1 MLQRMLILLLCICP
15 AWTQEQPVLT
25 LGASRPATDALKLWL
40 TISARKRFLE
50 VSWKHAP
57 ARDGD
62 QVLLT
67 VQDPHSFEQ
76 RTLPTGTPLAAFGRD
91 SGSDSNS
98 DSEESS
104 GSGADQVAY
113 VPFHGYTSTPGSV
126 AKAKSV
132 SLPRQHWISNGGNN
146 EIVAAIKP
154 SLSAQWIT
162 TGVPFDYA
170 LSHNVTAQSAC
181 YGYWAS
187 YIDAQG
193 RILAKSCVR
202 AYPRWMHELRAVV
215 GDLRLR
221 DLFIPGTHDSGSY
234 RPNFDPLLRESLV
247 TKYALTQDDDIRGQ
261 LMHGARYLDI
271 RVGYYRPAE
280 DKFFIYHGITK
291 QRPLKEVIQQVK
303 DFVLETNEIV
313 IFGIK
318 EFPVGFGKKLGVHRL
333 LVSYLR
339 EHFGDL
345 IVHPSLTWHATLR
358 DIWKRQQN
366 VILAYDNNEIVQEFP
381 QLLFGPVDQRWGNVQ
396 SWARLE
402 RHLRYINDFD
412 VSRFSSRPVVDMAEL
427 TPETWDVILDKH
439 GGLRKMADNVNWRI
453 SQLYQDELG
462 EHANIVAA
470 DFIRGTTLVETAI
483 EINRRKVVY

>member
-1 MLQRMLILLLCICP
+1 MRQLQLVFILALCICP
-15 AWTQEQPVLT
+15 AIWAQQLDT
-25 LGASRPATDALKLWL
+25 LAPDSGPDGRQLKLWL
-40 TISARKRFLE
+40 TISARKRFVE
-50 VSWKHAP
+50 ISWKNAP

-67 VQDPHSFEQ
+67 IQDPHTFELQ
-76 RTLPTGTPLAAFGRD
+76 SVPTGTPLAGFAKSRN
-91 SGSDSNS
+91 SDSES
-98 DSEESS
+98 ESEESS
-104 GSGADQVAY
+104 GSGTDQVAF
-113 VPFHGYTSTPGSV
+113 VPIHGYTTPGTV
-126 AKAKSV
+126 AKADV
-132 SLPRQHWISNGGNN
+132 IPMRQQWGSNGGNN
-146 EIVAAIKP
+146 QIVAAIKP
-154 SLSAQWIT
+154 SQSAQWFT

-170 LSHNVTAQSAC
+170 LSRNVTTHSDC

-187 YIDAQG
+187 YIDDHG
-193 RILAKSCVR
+193 RILAKTCIR
-202 AYPRWMHELRAVV
+202 AHPRWMTNWHSGL

-261 LMHGARYLDI
+261 LLHGARYLDI
-271 RVGYYRPAE
+271 RVGFYRPSE
-280 DKFFIYHGITK
+280 EKFFIYHGITK

-303 DFVLETNEIV
+303 DFVQETNEIV
-313 IFGIK
+313 IFGLK
-318 EFPVGFGKKLGVHRL
+318 EFPVGFGKNLAVHHL
-333 LVSYLR
+333 LVAYLR
-339 EHFGDL
+339 EQFGDF

-366 VILAYDNNEIVQEFP
+366 VILAYDKSEVVQQYP
-381 QLLFGPVDQRWGNVQ
+381 DLLFSGVDQRWGNVQ
-396 SWARLE
+396 SWPRLE

-453 SQLYQDELG
+453 SQLYRDELG

-470 DFIRGTTLVETAI
+470 DFIRGTTLVETAL
-483 EINRRKVVY
+483 EMNRKKMGH